1 MTATFTRRYFRGTTD
16 SAGQTER
23 ATCAGP
29 VSIWGGGG
37 VLCENGVHAR
47 VTCSK
52 HGNRI
57 SGKLSPFFNKAHIK
71 YSEFHLQKPFNLTD
85 LAEHTLYQAV
95 SQKGT
100 NRIFIIFLFSVYQTK
115 RNAVDPNTLNRYHL
129 APHGPMRE
137 RERKR
142 EHSCRF

>member
-1 MTATFTRRYFRGTTD
+1 MRRPRQYL
-16 SAGQTER
+16 
-23 ATCAGP
+23 
-29 VSIWGGGG
+29 GGGG
-37 VLCENGVHAR
+37 RVLCENGVHAR

-100 NRIFIIFLFSVYQTK
+100 NRILIIFLFSVYQTK
-115 RNAVDPNTLNRYHL
+115 RDAVDPNTLNRYHL

-137 RERKR
+137 RERTLMPFLTQSPFSFPL
-142 EHSCRF
+142 HT